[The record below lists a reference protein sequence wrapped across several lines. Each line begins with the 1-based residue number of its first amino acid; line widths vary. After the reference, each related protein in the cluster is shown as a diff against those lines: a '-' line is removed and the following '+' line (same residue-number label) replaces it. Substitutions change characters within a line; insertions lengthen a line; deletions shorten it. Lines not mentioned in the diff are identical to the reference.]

1 MTLGASA
8 AVATDSGGSAAT
20 YEVDKATALTMLTT
34 LWQRFCN
41 NCDQLAQRDLDT
53 CPWCGKHMDPIAR

>member
-8 AVATDSGGSAAT
+8 AVATDSGGSAAI

-41 NCDQLAQRDLDT
+41 NCDHNHDLE
-53 CPWCGKHMDPIAR
+53 ARTINVRAMK